1 MIWGL
6 IISYKS
12 DNMKRKL
19 YIVEGLPCTGKSTAA
34 KFVAEKTGGIYVDE
48 GNGNHPA
55 DYEFQAFIPDR
66 ALGGFSEDEKEILL
80 GCAVKRENGII
91 VPLSELKDELFE
103 KALKFKIYD
112 FLDWETERGVML
124 DKWREFAENC
134 GEKAYVFNC
143 VFLQNP
149 MCETMMRFNFD
160 VNVSFNYI
168 NEICRI
174 TAPLEPLIIYLK
186 NDNEAESVKNAV
198 KERGGEWL
206 NAVVDYH
213 CNGGYGKA
221 NGLSGFDGYIKALEE
236 RQRRELEILAKLP
249 VKSIVIDNPQR
260 DYEQAYKKIEEVI
273 K

>member
-1 MIWGL
+1 MRNI
-6 IISYKS
+6 KES

-48 GNGNHPA
+48 GSGNHPA

-112 FLDWETERGVML
+112 FLDWETERGIML

-134 GEKAYVFNC
+134 GEKTYVFNC

-160 VNVSFNYI
+160 VNASFDYI
-168 NEICRI
+168 NELCRI

-186 NDNEAESVKNAV
+186 NDDEAESVKNAV
-198 KERGGEWL
+198 KERGDEWL

-249 VKSIVIDNPQR
+249 VKSIVINNPQR

>member
-1 MIWGL
+1 
-6 IISYKS
+6 
-12 DNMKRKL
+12 MKRKL

>member
-1 MIWGL
+1 
-6 IISYKS
+6 
-12 DNMKRKL
+12 MKRKL

-48 GNGNHPA
+48 GGGNHPA

-66 ALGGFSEDEKEILL
+66 ALGGFSNAEKEILL
-80 GCAVKRENGII
+80 GCAVKHENGII

-112 FLDWETERGVML
+112 FLDWETERGIML

-134 GEKAYVFNC
+134 GEKTYVFNC

-160 VNVSFNYI
+160 INASFDYI
-168 NEICRI
+168 NELCRI
-174 TAPLEPLIIYLK
+174 AAPLEPLIIYLK
-186 NDNEAESVKNAV
+186 NNDEAESVKNAV
-198 KERGGEWL
+198 KERGDEWL

-249 VKSIVIDNPQR
+249 VRSIVIDNPQR